1 MHRIAEDR
9 HMTMN
14 MGMPRV
20 LIAFFLVLLVPV
32 PNGARAGGTDR
43 QSAFVQAL
51 VKAGNSRDREQQKA
65 LLHPGSL
72 ACGNAE
78 GISFFDDSFFPRTR
92 GPVPADYRWRI
103 TRIPPGQP
111 PMFADKFNYPVR
123 PTHLLQIDYDPG
135 PNRSTTLV
143 VQIVYDE
150 GRWSVVAACPTPE
163 TAAAA
168 EKAKG
173 VRTERATRARTL
185 ADGISPR
192 LKETVVR
199 LLKEGRRVDAIRQYA
214 EATGED
220 ITTAKEVV
228 ELLSPRDW

>member
-1 MHRIAEDR
+1 
-9 HMTMN
+9 MTMN
-14 MGMPRV
+14 STMARV
-20 LIAFFLVLLVPV
+20 PIAILLVLLAPV
-32 PNGARAGGTDR
+32 PKGARAEGTDR

-51 VKAGNSRDREQQKA
+51 VKAVNSRDMEQQKA
-65 LLHPGSL
+65 LIHPGSL

-78 GISFFDDSFFPRTR
+78 GISIFNESFFPRIR
-92 GPVPADYRWRI
+92 GPVPANYRWRI
-103 TRIPPGQP
+103 TQIPPGQP
-111 PMFADKFNYPVR
+111 PMFADKFDYPVR

-135 PNRSTTLV
+135 PNRSKTLV

-150 GRWSVVAACPTPE
+150 GRWSVVSACPTPE

-168 EKAKG
+168 EKAKR
-173 VRTERATRARTL
+173 VRAESATRARIL

-199 LLKEGRRVDAIRQYA
+199 LLKEGRRVDAIRQYS

>member
-1 MHRIAEDR
+1 
-9 HMTMN
+9 MTLN
-14 MGMPRV
+14 LPMPRV
-20 LIAFFLVLLVPV
+20 LIAFFLVLLAPV
-32 PNGARAGGTDR
+32 PKGARAEGTER

-51 VKAGNSRDREQQKA
+51 VESMNSRNPGRQKA

-72 ACGNAE
+72 DCGNAE
-78 GISFFDDSFFPRTR
+78 GVSIFSESFFPRTR
-92 GPVPADYRWRI
+92 GPVPANYRWGI
-103 TRIPPGQP
+103 TQVPPGQP
-111 PMFADKFNYPVR
+111 PMFADKFIYPVR
-123 PTHLLQIDYDPG
+123 PTHLLRIDYDPG
-135 PNRSTTLV
+135 PNRSKTLV

-150 GRWSVVAACPTPE
+150 GRWSVVSACPTPE

-168 EKAKG
+168 EKAKR
-173 VRTERATRARTL
+173 VRAESATRARTL

-199 LLKEGRRVDAIRQYA
+199 LLKEGRRVDAIRQYS

-228 ELLSPRDW
+228 EMLSPREW